1 MTKIEDKS
9 TYLSPTELTLQLTL
23 KDIWLDFFLNW
34 HLIRKLHSGDKLVAE
49 ETCCRNSRGQ
59 VYVRFSK
66 QFIDKIE
73 HLDQRGYKPR
83 AASVKYIV
91 YWQKEGSDREVRIVL
106 PELIL
111 NRIAE

>member
-1 MTKIEDKS
+1 
-9 TYLSPTELTLQLTL
+9 
-23 KDIWLDFFLNW
+23 
-34 HLIRKLHSGDKLVAE
+34 
-49 ETCCRNSRGQ
+49 
-59 VYVRFSK
+59 VRFSK

-91 YWQKEGSDREVRIVL
+91 YWQKEGSDREIRIVL